1 MSIFDPLYRQKN
13 LSGQITRSFFNI
25 GQAVKNI
32 LWEKSRNEHLTPAQV
47 KVLLF
52 INYTRKDAITV
63 GNIAKSLSCTPATI
77 SGVIDSLEKKD
88 LIIRVRD
95 AEDRRKVH
103 IKLNPA
109 GSRVVGGVESIG
121 YEIEEIVSEF
131 GPDEQEVLEKLLNR
145 ISVKLIEKGLIYS
158 GDICTECCYFKR
170 DHHLGETKPHY
181 CENLH
186 IMLSEED
193 ICKECPHYSKN

>member
-32 LWEKSRNEHLTPAQV
+32 LWEKSKHEHLTPAQV

-52 INYTRKDAITV
+52 INYTRTDEITV
-63 GNIAKSLSCTPATI
+63 GNIAKSLSCTPATV
-77 SGVIDSLEKKD
+77 SGVIDSLEKKT
-88 LIIRVRD
+88 LIDRVRD
-95 AEDRRKVH
+95 TEDRRKVH
-103 IKLNPA
+103 IQLTQA
-109 GSRVVGGVESIG
+109 GSRVVTVVESIG
-121 YEIEEIVSEF
+121 IEIEEIIDDFTIE
-131 GPDEQEVLEKLLNR
+131 EQQILERLLNR
-145 ISVKLIEKGLIYS
+145 ISLKLIEKGLIFT
-158 GDICTECCYFKR
+158 GETCTACCYFRKDYR
-170 DHHLGETKPHY
+170 VGEPKPHY

-193 ICKECPHYSKN
+193 TCKECLHHSKN

>member
-1 MSIFDPLYRQKN
+1 MSIFDPIYRQKN

-32 LWEKSRNEHLTPAQV
+32 LWEKSKHEHLTPAQV

-52 INYTRKDAITV
+52 INYTRNDAITV
-63 GNIAKSLSCTPATI
+63 GNIAKSLSCTPATV
-77 SGVIDSLEKKD
+77 SGVIDSLEKKG
-88 LIIRVRD
+88 LIERVRD
-95 AEDRRKVH
+95 TEDRRKVH

-109 GSRVVGGVESIG
+109 GVRVVGVVESIG
-121 YEIEEIVSEF
+121 NEIEEIIDDFTPE
-131 GPDEQEVLEKLLNR
+131 EQEVLERLLNR
-145 ISVKLIEKGLIYS
+145 ISLKLIEKGLIYT
-158 GDICTECCYFKR
+158 GDICTDCCYFRR
-170 DHHLGETKPHY
+170 DLNIGEPKPHY

>member
-13 LSGQITRSFFNI
+13 LSGQITRSFFYI

-32 LWEKSRNEHLTPAQV
+32 LWEKSKHEHLTPAQV
-47 KVLLF
+47 KVLIF
-52 INYTRKDAITV
+52 INYTRNDAITV
-63 GNIAKSLSCTPATI
+63 GNIAKYLSCTPATV

-88 LIIRVRD
+88 LIRRVRD
-95 AEDRRKVH
+95 IEDRRKVH

-109 GSRVVGGVESIG
+109 GERVVGVVESIG
-121 YEIEEIVSEF
+121 YEMEEIVSEF
-131 GPDEQEVLEKLLNR
+131 SPEEQEVLEKFLER
-145 ISVKLIEKGLIYS
+145 ISEKLIEKGLIYT
-158 GDICTECCYFKR
+158 GDICTACCHFRR
-170 DHHLGETKPHY
+170 DWNAGEPKPHY

>member
-1 MSIFDPLYRQKN
+1 MSIFDPVYRQKN
-13 LSGQITRSFFNI
+13 LSGQITRSFFHI

-32 LWEKSRNEHLTPAQV
+32 LWEKSKHEHLTPAQV

-52 INYTRKDAITV
+52 INYTRNDAITI
-63 GNIAKSLSCTPATI
+63 GSIAKYLSCTPATV

-88 LIIRVRD
+88 LIQRVRD
-95 AEDRRKVH
+95 LDDRRKVH

-109 GSRVVGGVESIG
+109 GSRVVGVVESIG
-121 YEIEEIVSEF
+121 YEIEEIISEF
-131 GPDEQEVLEKLLNR
+131 SEEEQEVLEKLLER
-145 ISVKLIEKGLIYS
+145 ISEKLIDKGLIYT

-170 DHHLGETKPHY
+170 DRNLGDSKPHY

-186 IMLSEED
+186 IVLGEDD

>member
-1 MSIFDPLYRQKN
+1 MSIFDPLYRQKH

-32 LWEKSRNEHLTPAQV
+32 LWEKSKHEHLTPAQV

-52 INYTRKDAITV
+52 INYTRTDAITV
-63 GNIAKSLSCTPATI
+63 GNIAKSLSCTPATV

-88 LIIRVRD
+88 LIERVRD
-95 AEDRRKVH
+95 TDDRRKVH
-103 IKLNPA
+103 IQLNPA
-109 GSRVVGGVESIG
+109 GTRVVGVVESIG
-121 YEIEEIVSEF
+121 YEIEEIIDDFTLE
-131 GPDEQEVLEKLLNR
+131 EQEVLERLLNR
-145 ISVKLIEKGLIYS
+145 ISLKLVEKGLIYS
-158 GDICTECCYFKR
+158 GDICTACCYFRKDLR
-170 DHHLGETKPHY
+170 AGERKPHY

-193 ICKECPHYSKN
+193 ICKECPHYCKN